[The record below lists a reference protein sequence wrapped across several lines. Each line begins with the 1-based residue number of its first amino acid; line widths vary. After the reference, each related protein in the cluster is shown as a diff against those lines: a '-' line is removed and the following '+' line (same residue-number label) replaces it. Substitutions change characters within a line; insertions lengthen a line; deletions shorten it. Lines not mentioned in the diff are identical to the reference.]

1 MKNAILK
8 IDLFLK
14 KCEIENEIFFKCEYL
29 ELVDFWIHYW
39 ILPQRGS
46 WGSELTADG
55 ASDAFDFRGKYF

>member
-1 MKNAILK
+1 MRF
-8 IDLFLK
+8 FL
-14 KCEIENEIFFKCEYL
+14 KCEYL
-29 ELVDFWIHYW
+29 EFGDFELLNFWIHYW

>member
-1 MKNAILK
+1 MRF
-8 IDLFLK
+8 FL
-14 KCEIENEIFFKCEYL
+14 KCEYL
-29 ELVDFWIHYW
+29 ELGDFWIHYW